1 MKTRTLKAGK
11 LNSPLSQDGFTLLE
25 LIVVM
30 VLAATLLGVALP
42 GLTNRLIVNDTRKTI
57 NWFVKNLP
65 DLRSRAR
72 LAGRDIELCFDLH
85 MQTLTTSYA
94 QKQSSLQAE
103 SLDNGVIPDQEKRM
117 AALPQGIT
125 LPEGVMITDVLFKK
139 TVDENTPRCLVVRA
153 AGFCDET
160 IIHITDEDG
169 DSYSCRIQPFLN
181 EVKVYDKFV
190 TFQ

>member
-1 MKTRTLKAGK
+1 M
-11 LNSPLSQDGFTLLE
+11 NSPLSQDGFTLLE

-57 NWFVKNLP
+57 NWFVKTLP

-103 SLDNGVIPDQEKRM
+103 SLDDGVIPDQEKRIPAM
-117 AALPQGIT
+117 PQEFT
-125 LPEGVMITDVLFKK
+125 LPDGVRITDVLFKK
-139 TVDENTPRCLVVRA
+139 TVDDNTPCCLVVHA

-160 IIHITDEDG
+160 IIQITDEDG
-169 DSYSCRIQPFLN
+169 DLYSCRIQPFLN